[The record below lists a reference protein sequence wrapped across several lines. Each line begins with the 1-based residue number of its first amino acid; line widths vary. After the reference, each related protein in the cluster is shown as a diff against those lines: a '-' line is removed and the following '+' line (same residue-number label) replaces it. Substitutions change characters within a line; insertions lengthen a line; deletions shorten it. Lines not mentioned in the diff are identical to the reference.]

1 MNFLKDLDKIVRRA
15 VAESLEG
22 ERALQQKTSKAID
35 KRGLRAEQNEEDEV
49 EEADD
54 SGEESEKSDKKSAEE
69 KEKKLKGEPK
79 VEPEEKGDASDAKTS
94 DETPGTATSKKLK
107 DPSPQELRSP
117 DFKSI
122 AQNINLLRGGKS
134 IKDPEVKSN
143 LKAYIEKLGEEERK
157 EVLVYLNSLAQVMAG
172 TKSGAAAPDPKEAE
186 SIAKTQKSTSAK
198 VTDQKSSDDVSKKAS
213 KPGVIVVGA

>member
-1 MNFLKDLDKIVRRA
+1 MNFLADLDKIVRRA
-15 VAESLEG
+15 VSEALEG
-22 ERALQQKTSKAID
+22 ERALQQKTSNAID

-54 SGEESEKSDKKSAEE
+54 SGDEPEKDGQ
-69 KEKKLKGEPK
+69 KEKKLRGEPK
-79 VEPEEKGDASDAKTS
+79 VKPEEKGGTSDTKTS

-107 DPSPQELRSP
+107 DPSPEELRSP

-143 LKAYIEKLGEEERK
+143 LKAYIQKLGEEERK

-172 TKSGAAAPDPKEAE
+172 TKSGAAAPDPEEAK
-186 SIAKTQKSTSAK
+186 SIAKTQKSTPAK
-198 VTDQKSSDDVSKKAS
+198 AADQKPADDAPKKAS
-213 KPGVIVVGA
+213 RSGVIVVGA